1 MVLLSED
8 DIESE
13 VAYGMACLVIDDFLC
28 GTGSDIRFKLNLRAF
43 LQCGLIKDDALTRKR
58 TMYILKRIIDASS
71 IINTKIDVSG
81 SFVLLFETLEE
92 KQVNIIF

>member
-1 MVLLSED
+1 MLLSED

-28 GTGSDIRFKLNLRAF
+28 GTGNDIRFKMNLRAF
-43 LQCGLIKDDALTRKR
+43 IQRGLISDDALTRKR

-71 IINTKIDVSG
+71 IINAKIDDLG
-81 SFVLLFETLEE
+81 SFILLFETLEE
-92 KQVNIIF
+92 KQVNIT